1 MPSQEQEQ
9 TKITVI
15 LPTNAYFTA
24 GIRDFTLNL
33 VKNTTHF
40 GEKWAY
46 RFQLIV
52 DELCNNAIEHGTK
65 TGGEIK
71 ITFIY
76 DVKSIEIIVEDT
88 GDGKNKTSAKEMG
101 KLVEERKNPAYVN
114 VGIRGR
120 GLGKIVA
127 NWTDELK
134 FEDTPSG
141 GLKVTA
147 KKLLN
152 TPRSE
157 DIDAPI
163 ESTNHIILK

>member
-33 VKNTTHF
+33 IKNTAHF

-65 TGGEIK
+65 AGEDIK

-76 DVKSIEIIVEDT
+76 SHEFIEISVEDN
-88 GDGKNKTSAKEMG
+88 GNGKNKTSAKEME

-114 VGIRGR
+114 AGIRGR
-120 GLGKIVA
+120 GLSKIVV

-134 FEDTPSG
+134 FEDMPKG

-152 TPRSE
+152 TPKSE
-157 DIDAPI
+157 DINAPM